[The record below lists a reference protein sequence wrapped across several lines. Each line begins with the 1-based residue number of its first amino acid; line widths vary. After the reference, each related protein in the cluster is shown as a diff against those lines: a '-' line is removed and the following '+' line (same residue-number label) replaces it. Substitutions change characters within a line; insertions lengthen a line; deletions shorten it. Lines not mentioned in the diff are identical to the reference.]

1 MSTPNRF
8 KKDKEIIADYE
19 SQVKEIRAQLVEQQK
34 CLEQQTEMR
43 VQLLQDLQDFFRKKS
58 EIEMEYS
65 RNLEKLAE
73 RFMAKTRSTKDHQQ
87 YKKDQNLLSPVNC
100 WYLLLNQVRRES
112 KDHATLSDIYL
123 NNVIMRFMQISE
135 DSSRM
140 FKKSKEIAFQL
151 HEDLMKVLNELYT
164 GMKTYHMYHAESIN
178 AESKLKEAEKQEE
191 KQIGRSDPVFHLRL
205 EDKHQR
211 RSSVKKIEKMKEKRQ
226 AKYSENKLKSIKS
239 RNEYLLTLEATN
251 ASVFKYYIHDLSD
264 LIDCCDLGYH
274 ASLNRAMRTYLSAE
288 YNLETSRHEGLDI
301 IENAVDNLEPRND
314 KQRFMEM
321 YPTAFCPPMKFEFQ
335 SHLGDEVCQVSAQ
348 QPLQG
353 ELILR
358 YQQLQSRLAT
368 LKIENEEVKK
378 TTEATLQTI
387 QDMVTIEDYDVS
399 ECFQHSRST
408 ESVKSTVSETYLS
421 KPSIAK
427 RRANQQETEQ
437 FYFMKFREHLEGS
450 NLITK
455 LQAKHDLLQRTLGE
469 GKGYRAEYM
478 TTRPPNVPPKPQKQR
493 KPRPFSQYITKLF
506 NGDLESFIQESG
518 QIIPLIVESC
528 IRFINLYGLQHQ
540 GIFRVSGSQVEVND
554 IKNAFERGED
564 PLTDDQNNHDI
575 NSVAGV
581 LKLYFRGLENPLFPR
596 ERFNDLISCIR
607 VENLYER
614 AMHLRK
620 ILLTLPRTVL
630 IVMRYLFAFLNHL
643 SQYSDENMMDPYNLA
658 ICFGP
663 TLMPVPD
670 VQDQVSCQA
679 HVNEIVKTIIIHHE
693 NIFPDAKEL
702 EGPVYEKCMAG
713 DDYCDS
719 PYSEHGT
726 LEEADHEGGNET
738 HTSEDECEPIEAI
751 AKFDY
756 VGRSARELSFKKGAS
771 LLLYHRASED
781 WWEGRHNGV
790 DGLVP
795 HQYIVVQDMDDT
807 FSDSLS
813 QKADSETSS
822 GPVTE
827 DKSSCKDINSPT
839 DRHPDLYSGRHRRR
853 TDPPPPSRRSG
864 RSNDS
869 HCPVHPPQSLNN
881 SSMEIGSSNISSH
894 CSPRIL
900 LQNRNLN
907 TDSPERRRKPGHGS
921 LTNISRHDSLKKI
934 DSPPIRRSTSSGQY
948 TNFNDHKALDPE
960 SIAQQDIEETM
971 NSALNQLRELELQ
984 SSAKHAPDVVLDT
997 LEQIKNSST
1006 PATSTESLSPLHNI
1020 MLKNTEPQ
1028 IRRSTSTS
1036 NDTMSTFKPMV
1047 TPRMGV
1053 QLKPPALRPKPI
1065 VLPKTNPGIGPSQ
1078 AAQGAADKSCTM

>member
-1 MSTPNRF
+1 MSTPSRF

-19 SQVKEIRAQLVEQQK
+19 GQVKEIRAQLVEQQK

-135 DSSRM
+135 DSTRM

-164 GMKTYHMYHAESIN
+164 VMKTYHMYHAESIN
-178 AESKLKEAEKQEE
+178 AECKLKEAEKQEE
-191 KQIGRSDPVFHLRL
+191 KQIGRSADPVFHLRL

-226 AKYSENKLKSIKS
+226 AKYSENKLKSIKA

-251 ASVFKYYIHDLSD
+251 ASVFKYYINDLSD

-274 ASLNRAMRTYLSAE
+274 ASLNRALRTYLSAE

-301 IENAVDNLEPRND
+301 IENAVDNLEPKSD

-335 SHLGDEVCQVSAQ
+335 PHLGDEVCQVSAQ

-358 YQQLQSRLAT
+358 YQQLQSRLTT
-368 LKIENEEVKK
+368 LKIENEEIKK

-469 GKGYRAEYM
+469 GKGIVPFL
-478 TTRPPNVPPKPQKQR
+478 RPPNVPPKPQKQK
-493 KPRPFSQYITKLF
+493 KPRPRSHYITKLF
-506 NGDLESFIQESG
+506 NGDLETFIQESG

-581 LKLYFRGLENPLFPR
+581 LKLYFRGLENPLFPK
-596 ERFNDLISCIR
+596 ERFNDLISSIR

-614 AMHLRK
+614 AIHIRK

-670 VQDQVSCQA
+670 IQDQVSCQA

-719 PYSEHGT
+719 PYSEHGA
-726 LEEADHEGGNET
+726 LDEVDHDGGTET

-756 VGRSARELSFKKGAS
+756 TGRSARELSFKKGAS

-813 QKADSETSS
+813 QKADSEASS
-822 GPVTE
+822 SAVTE
-827 DKSSCKDINSPT
+827 DKSSLKDINSPT
-839 DRHPDLYSGRHRRR
+839 DRHPDLYTGRQRRR
-853 TDPPPPSRRSG
+853 MDPPPASRRSG
-864 RSNDS
+864 RTSDS
-869 HCPVHPPQSLNN
+869 HCPVHPPQPLNN
-881 SSMEIGSSNISSH
+881 LQLEIGSLNLSSH
-894 CSPRIL
+894 QRGF

-948 TNFNDHKALDPE
+948 TNFNDHKPLDPE

-971 NSALNQLRELELQ
+971 NTALNELRELERQ
-984 SSAKHAPDVVLDT
+984 STAKHAPDVVLDT
-997 LEQIKNSST
+997 LEQIKNS
-1006 PATSTESLSPLHNI
+1006 PTSSPSSESLSPHHNV

-1036 NDTMSTFKPMV
+1036 SDTMSTFKPMV

-1053 QLKPPALRPKPI
+1053 QLKPPALRPKPA
-1065 VLPKTNPGIGPSQ
+1065 VLPKTNPGLGSSSQPSP
-1078 AAQGAADKSCTM
+1078 GAADKSCTM